1 MTRRREVLTLIGSAA
16 AWPLMARAQQTPV
29 IAYFSSQSASADA
42 GRVAAMR
49 QSLAEAGFVEG
60 TNLTIE
66 YRWAEGDYDRLA
78 AQAAELVR
86 RRVAVIFAAALP
98 SALAAKAAT
107 TTIPIV
113 FVMGADPVKLGVV
126 ASLNRPGG
134 NVTGVY
140 QVYGEL
146 GGKRLELIRELV
158 PKASLIAV
166 LTNPKNPNSE
176 DHLADVRSAAQAMGQ
191 RILVFP
197 VSADGDVE
205 PAFASITQQG
215 ADALLV
221 ADDPFFS
228 TRRAQ
233 LVAHA
238 NSRALPAIYY
248 SREFATDG
256 GLISYGS
263 SAIANY
269 GRAGAY
275 VGRILKGARRASDRA
290 ADQIRT
296 GHQSQNRQG
305 AGADRA
311 RQAAGRC
318 RRGDRVMR
326 KREFITHRFYACGER
341 KP

>member
-1 MTRRREVLTLIGSAA
+1 MRRREFISLLGAA
-16 AWPLMARAQQTPV
+16 AAVWPRAARAQQPSMPL
-29 IAYFSSQSASADA
+29 IGYFSSQSREYDGPRLEAL
-42 GRVAAMR
+42 RR
-49 QSLAEAGFVEG
+49 SLSEAGYVEG
-60 TNLTIE
+60 ANVAIE

-78 AQAAELVR
+78 AQAAEFVR
-86 RRVAVIFAAALP
+86 RRVAVIFAASLP

-134 NVTGVY
+134 NVTGVC
-140 QVYGEL
+140 QIYGAL

-176 DHLADVRSAAQAMGQ
+176 DHLDDVRAAAQAMGQ

-197 VSADGDVE
+197 VSADVDVE
-205 PAFASITQQG
+205 PAFGSIAQQG

-221 ADDPFFS
+221 TDDPFFS
-228 TRRAQ
+228 TRRNK
-233 LVAHA
+233 LVAQA

-248 SREFATDG
+248 TREFAADG

-263 SAIANY
+263 NAIANY

-275 VGRILKGARRASDRA
+275 VARILKGAAPADLPIEQPTKFELVINLKTAKTLGLTVPLTLQAA
-290 ADQIRT
+290 ADEVI
-296 GHQSQNRQG
+296 
-305 AGADRA
+305 
-311 RQAAGRC
+311 
-318 RRGDRVMR
+318 
-326 KREFITHRFYACGER
+326 E
-341 KP
+341 

>member
-1 MTRRREVLTLIGSAA
+1 MRRREFITLLGGAA
-16 AWPLMARAQQTPV
+16 VAWPLAALAQQSGSMPW
-29 IAYFSSQSASADA
+29 IGYFSSQSREYDGPRLEAL
-42 GRVAAMR
+42 RR
-49 QSLAEAGFVEG
+49 SLSEAGYVEG
-60 TNLTIE
+60 ANVAIE
-66 YRWAEGDYDRLA
+66 YRWADGNYDRLA
-78 AQAAELVR
+78 AQAAEFVR
-86 RRVAVIFAAALP
+86 RRVAVIFAASLP

-107 TTIPIV
+107 ATIPIV

-140 QVYGEL
+140 QVYGAL

-176 DHLADVRSAAQAMGQ
+176 DHLADVRAAAQAMGQ

-197 VSADGDVE
+197 VSVDGDVE
-205 PAFASITQQG
+205 PAFASVAQQG

-228 TRRAQ
+228 TRRDQ
-233 LVAHA
+233 LVTQAA
-238 NSRALPAIYY
+238 RRGLPAIYY
-248 SREFATDG
+248 TREFATDG

-263 SAIANY
+263 NAIANY

-275 VGRILKGARRASDRA
+275 VGRVLKGTAPADLPIEQPTKFELVINLKTAKMLGLTVPLTLQAA
-290 ADQIRT
+290 ADEVI
-296 GHQSQNRQG
+296 
-305 AGADRA
+305 
-311 RQAAGRC
+311 
-318 RRGDRVMR
+318 
-326 KREFITHRFYACGER
+326 E
-341 KP
+341 

>member
-275 VGRILKGARRASDRA
+275 VGRILKGAAPGELPIEQPTRFELVINLKTGRALGLTVPDKLLA
-290 ADQIRT
+290 VADEVI
-296 GHQSQNRQG
+296 
-305 AGADRA
+305 
-311 RQAAGRC
+311 
-318 RRGDRVMR
+318 
-326 KREFITHRFYACGER
+326 E
-341 KP
+341 

>member
-1 MTRRREVLTLIGSAA
+1 VNRRDLITLLGGATA
-16 AWPLMARAQQTPV
+16 TWPLAARAQQVSV
-29 IAYFSSQSASADA
+29 IGYLSSQSASADA
-42 GRVAAMR
+42 GRISAVR
-49 QSLAEAGFVEG
+49 KSLAEAGYAEG
-60 TNLTIE
+60 TNLAIE
-66 YRWAEGDYDRLA
+66 YRWAEGDYDRLT
-78 AQAAELVR
+78 AQAAEFVR
-86 RRVAVIFAAALP
+86 RPVAVIFAAALP

-126 ASLNRPGG
+126 ASLNRPGA

-140 QVYGEL
+140 QVYGAL

-166 LTNPKNPNSE
+166 LTNPKNPNAE
-176 DHLADVRSAAQAMGQ
+176 GHLDDVRAAAQAMGQ

-205 PAFASITQQG
+205 AAFASIAQQG

-228 TRRAQ
+228 TRRDQLIAQ
-233 LVAHA
+233 A

-248 SREFATDG
+248 TREFAASG
-256 GLISYGS
+256 GLVSYGS
-263 SAIANY
+263 SAIVNY

-275 VGRILKGARRASDRA
+275 VARILKGTPPAELPIEQPTKFELVINLKTAKALGLTVPLTLQAA
-290 ADQIRT
+290 ADEVI
-296 GHQSQNRQG
+296 
-305 AGADRA
+305 
-311 RQAAGRC
+311 
-318 RRGDRVMR
+318 
-326 KREFITHRFYACGER
+326 E
-341 KP
+341 

>member
-1 MTRRREVLTLIGSAA
+1 MRRREFITLLGGAA
-16 AWPLMARAQQTPV
+16 VAWPLAALAQQSGSMPW
-29 IAYFSSQSASADA
+29 IGYFSSQSREYDGPRLEAL
-42 GRVAAMR
+42 RR
-49 QSLAEAGFVEG
+49 SLSEAGYVEG
-60 TNLTIE
+60 ANVAIE
-66 YRWAEGDYDRLA
+66 YRWADGNYDRLA
-78 AQAAELVR
+78 AQAAEFVR
-86 RRVAVIFAAALP
+86 RRVAVIFAASLP

-107 TTIPIV
+107 ATIPIV

-140 QVYGEL
+140 QVYGAL

-176 DHLADVRSAAQAMGQ
+176 DHLADVRAAAQAMGQ

-197 VSADGDVE
+197 VSVDGDVE
-205 PAFASITQQG
+205 PAFASVAQQG

-228 TRRAQ
+228 TRRDQ
-233 LVAHA
+233 LVTQAA
-238 NSRALPAIYY
+238 RRALPAIYY
-248 SREFATDG
+248 TREFATDG

-263 SAIANY
+263 NAIANY

-275 VGRILKGARRASDRA
+275 VGRVLKGTAPADLPIEQPTKFGLVINLKTAKALGLTVPLTLQAA
-290 ADQIRT
+290 ADEVI
-296 GHQSQNRQG
+296 
-305 AGADRA
+305 
-311 RQAAGRC
+311 
-318 RRGDRVMR
+318 
-326 KREFITHRFYACGER
+326 E
-341 KP
+341 